1 MTCVWNAILSRMS
14 GEEIQLLE
22 RKTPI
27 ALVKWVKSLKM
38 KTPDVQV
45 NGNSLKQKEMEENI
59 ERIRNINNIYN
70 GYDMSSS
77 DPLLIVLSQ
86 RLGWEIRFKFVN
98 TNLIIKNTKKINPK
112 IVNFRSSRT
121 HFY

>member
-22 RKTPI
+22 RKTPN
-27 ALVKWVKSLKM
+27 ALAKWVKSLKM
-38 KTPDVQV
+38 KTPDIQV

-59 ERIRNINNIYN
+59 ERLKNINNIRN

-98 TNLIIKNTKKINPK
+98 TNIIIKNTGRKNPK